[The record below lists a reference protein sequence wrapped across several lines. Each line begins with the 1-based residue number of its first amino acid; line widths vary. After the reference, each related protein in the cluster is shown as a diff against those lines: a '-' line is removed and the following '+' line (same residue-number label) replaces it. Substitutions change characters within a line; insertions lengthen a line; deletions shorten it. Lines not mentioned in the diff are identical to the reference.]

1 MAVIVI
7 DPGHGGTAKVGGS
20 SANNATGPNGTMEK
34 RLTLSIGLR
43 AHDVLVERGH
53 QVRMTRMSDVN
64 LGLAARAGMAR
75 SLRAAAFV
83 SIHFNASD
91 DHSAQGT
98 ETWNHTRR
106 SAASRRLAERVQAR
120 VKDATGRRDRG
131 VKQGRLV
138 VLDPDS
144 HDSGTACCL
153 LEVSFLDRADE
164 EERLRGSELKDA
176 IATAIADGIGD
187 FLALG
192 PQSGAVLAL
201 AGDAGPKGRQ
211 GEGGDCEA
219 VTSGSAGTVTR
230 GPRKTRRKRPAA
242 KRKSVKRAG
251 KRAKKPTP
259 KTAAKRA
266 RKKTKKGARSSTRK
280 RTARR
285 SPRR

>member
-7 DPGHGGTAKVGGS
+7 DPGHGGGAKVGGS

-43 AHDVLVERGH
+43 AHDILVRRGH
-53 QVRMTRMSDVN
+53 QVHMTRMSDVN
-64 LGLAARAGMAR
+64 LGLAARAGVAR
-75 SLRAAAFV
+75 SLRAVAFV

-91 DHSAQGT
+91 DHTAQGT

-131 VKQGRLV
+131 VKQGRLG

-144 HDSGTACCL
+144 HDSRTACCL

-164 EERLRGSELKDA
+164 EERLRQANLKDA
-176 IATAIADGIGD
+176 IATAIADGIDD
-187 FLALG
+187 FLAAG
-192 PQSGAVLAL
+192 PLSDAAL
-201 AGDAGPKGRQ
+201 APDEDVGPKGRR
-211 GEGGDCEA
+211 GEDGDCE
-219 VTSGSAGTVTR
+219 VITSAPARKVKR
-230 GPRKTRRKRPAA
+230 APRKGTRKRPAA
-242 KRKSVKRAG
+242 KRKSVKRARKG
-251 KRAKKPTP
+251 AKKSAPRTS
-259 KTAAKRA
+259 AAR
-266 RKKTKKGARSSTRK
+266 RKTKKGASTRK